1 MMKKELLIN
10 RGTIKM
16 YYIQRHDSQTK
27 QIETVDEFTTKKEAN
42 DMRYE
47 YVMSDRFASYRISS
61 KPCMAWTEDNWKAT
75 FKEQNN
81 VC

>member
-1 MMKKELLIN
+1 
-10 RGTIKM
+10 M
-16 YYIQRHDSQTK
+16 YYIQRQDIQTK
-27 QIETVDEFTTKKEAN
+27 QLETVDEFTTKKEAN

>member
-1 MMKKELLIN
+1 
-10 RGTIKM
+10 M
-16 YYIQRHDSQTK
+16 YYIQRTDQQTR
-27 QIETVDEFTTKKEAN
+27 QLETVDEFTTKKEAN

-61 KPCMAWTEDNWKAT
+61 KPCIAWTEDNWKAT